1 MKVVNLIHDLES
13 ELDNLN
19 DKFGVRESEI
29 EIVIKG
35 SKFDIEKIKTKAVKE
50 DNENLFKTVIYLIN
64 NKELQNG

>member
-19 DKFGVRESEI
+19 DKFGIRESEI
-29 EIVIKG
+29 EIVIDG
-35 SKFDIEKIKTKAVKE
+35 SKFDIEKIETKAVKE